1 MPFLQAM
8 AERANEQF
16 NRENISKVRL
26 AGFKETSTLGALAS
40 ALGVARNKIE
50 TDYLDAWPPSLQAAV
65 RAVLQ
70 SAVERKPP
78 VPVTIAWTPAYD
90 YEMDAWE
97 SKSVK
102 KSIGA
107 ITIVLRSPYPEVP

>member
-8 AERANEQF
+8 AERANELF
-16 NRENISKVRL
+16 NRENISKVDRGRL
-26 AGFKETSTLGALAS
+26 KETSLGALAS
-40 ALGVARNKIE
+40 DLGIARNKTEI
-50 TDYLDAWPPSLQAAV
+50 DYLDAWPQSLQAAL

-70 SAVERKPP
+70 SAVERRPP
-78 VPVTIAWTPAYD
+78 VPVTIAWAPGYD
-90 YEMDAWE
+90 YEMDVWE

-107 ITIVLRSPYPEVP
+107 ITILLRSPYPEVL

>member
-1 MPFLQAM
+1 MPFLQLI
-8 AERANEQF
+8 AERANDQF
-16 NRENISKVRL
+16 NRENIAKVRL
-26 AGFKETSTLGALAS
+26 ADLKEMSLGALGA

-50 TDYLDAWPPSLQAAV
+50 KDYLDSWPQSLQAAL

-78 VPVTIAWTPAYD
+78 VPVTIAWTPGYD
-90 YEMDAWE
+90 YEMDVWE

>member
-1 MPFLQAM
+1 MPFFQLM
-8 AERANEQF
+8 AERANELF

-26 AGFKETSTLGALAS
+26 AGFKEKSLGAVAE

-50 TDYLDAWPPSLQAAV
+50 RDYLDSWPQSIQAALV
-65 RAVLQ
+65 VVLQ

-78 VPVTIAWTPAYD
+78 VPVTIAWAPGYD
-90 YEMDAWE
+90 FEIDVWE

-107 ITIVLRSPYPEVP
+107 ITILLRSPYPEVP

>member
-1 MPFLQAM
+1 MPLLQLM
-8 AERANEQF
+8 SERANDLF

-26 AGFKETSTLGALAS
+26 TDFKESSLGALGT

-50 TDYLDAWPPSLQAAV
+50 KDYLDSWPPSIQAAL

-78 VPVTIAWTPAYD
+78 VPVTFAWTPAYD
-90 YEMDAWE
+90 YEIDVFE
-97 SKSVK
+97 SKAVK

-107 ITIVLRSPYPEVP
+107 ITILLRSPYPELP

>member
-8 AERANEQF
+8 AERANELF
-16 NRENISKVRL
+16 NRENISKVEPARL
-26 AGFKETSTLGALAS
+26 TETSLGALAS
-40 ALGVARNKIE
+40 GLGIARNKTE
-50 TDYLDAWPPSLQAAV
+50 KDYLDGWPQAIQATV

-70 SAVERKPP
+70 SAVERRPP

-90 YEMDAWE
+90 YEVDVWE

-102 KSIGA
+102 NSIGA
-107 ITIVLRSPYPEVP
+107 ITIMLRSPYPDVP